1 VERKTKKMG
10 GGDFKKVEHKVKK
23 AKEEEEEKRLVCR
36 AQSF

>member
-1 VERKTKKMG
+1 MG